1 MSSLLEVSG
10 VIKRFGG
17 VLALDAVGFTVEQA
31 GIVGLIG
38 PNGAG
43 KTTLFDIICG
53 RVRAD
58 AGEIRSGG
66 ERIDHLPPHR
76 RARRGFARSFQEC
89 RVLPEATC
97 LENMMFSAQD
107 KRLADEF
114 FGILLPRSDE
124 RRRVREQA
132 RDLLAMVGLERFENR
147 AAGGLSF
154 GQRRLLE
161 IASLLLGEPRL
172 LLLDEPA
179 SGVNPTLLNILRDFL
194 LECAARR
201 GLVLI
206 VIEHNMEFIMS
217 IASRII
223 VLHQGMVLDDD
234 TPERIQASARVI
246 EAYLG

>member
-1 MSSLLEVSG
+1 MPSLLEVSG
-10 VIKRFGG
+10 ITKRFGG
-17 VLALDAVGFTVEQA
+17 VRALDAAGFSVEQP

-53 RVRAD
+53 RVQAD

-76 RARRGFARSFQEC
+76 RARRGFSRSFQEC

-97 LENMMFSAQD
+97 LENMIFAAQD
-107 KRLADEF
+107 KRLAYEF
-114 FGILLPRSDE
+114 FGILLPRFDE

-132 RDLLAMVGLERFENR
+132 RDLLAMVGLERFENLP
-147 AAGGLSF
+147 AGDLSF

-161 IASLLLGEPRL
+161 ISSLLLGQPRL

-194 LECAARR
+194 VECAARR
-201 GLVLI
+201 DLVLI

-223 VLHQGMVLDDD
+223 VLHQGAVLDDD
-234 TPERIQASARVI
+234 TPERIQASPRVI